1 MDSAMLVSLASYHR
15 IKGLTI
21 EASNAPRMKRK
32 TRSPAKLLKAARIMQ
47 LIPHPKKQIQIQML
61 TGNFTRAYTDRGWN
75 TSCAK

>member
-32 TRSPAKLLKAARIMQ
+32 TRSPAKLLKA